1 MKIVINNIQKAECF
15 AALFQHIKLMTD
27 NINIMFEHDRMYVQS
42 MDHARV
48 SIFEIIIPSTWFDEY
63 TVDSQVNLGINSS
76 ILYKILNA
84 RDKNQVMSLEYDQDE
99 EDRFAI
105 HFTSI
110 GTNMGTGAGTSVG
123 TSAGTIKD
131 GTFDKHFEIPL
142 VELETELLAIIE
154 LDYQAEI
161 SFPSTYFAS
170 IINQLKMF
178 GDSME
183 IECSEENVILYATS
197 VESGKMK
204 VEIKI
209 DDLTAFSIL
218 EGDELKLSFS
228 LMYLHNICMYN
239 KLAKDIE
246 LKISMDYPM
255 CILYDLGEGAKIKYF
270 LAPKMSDN
278 DD

>member
-63 TVDSQVNLGINSS
+63 TVDPQVNLGINSS

-84 RDKNQVMSLEYDQDE
+84 RDKNQVMCLEYDQDND
-99 EDRFAI
+99 DRLDI
-105 HFTSI
+105 HFTSACASA
-110 GTNMGTGAGTSVG
+110 GASVG
-123 TSAGTIKD
+123 TSACTIKD

-142 VELETELLAIIE
+142 VDLETELLAIIE

>member
-1 MKIVINNIQKAECF
+1 MNIIINNIQKAECF
-15 AALFQHIKLMTD
+15 AAIFQHIKLMTD
-27 NINIMFEHDRMYVQS
+27 NINMMFEKDRLYVQS
-42 MDHARV
+42 MDSARV
-48 SIFEIIIPSTWFDEY
+48 SIFEIIIPSTWFDVY
-63 TVDSQVNLGINSS
+63 TVETQVNLGLNSA

-84 RDKNQVMSLEYDQDE
+84 RDKQQSMQIEYDPDN
-99 EDRFAI
+99 DDKLSI
-105 HFTSI
+105 HYTSPD
-110 GTNMGTGAGTSVG
+110 TSELN
-123 TSAGTIKD
+123 KD
-131 GTFDKHFEIPL
+131 NCFDKHFELPL
-142 VELETELLAIIE
+142 VDIETELLAIVE

-178 GDSME
+178 GDTME
-183 IECSEENVILYATS
+183 IECSEEKIVLYATS
-197 VESGKMK
+197 VESGKMC

-218 EGDELKLSFS
+218 EGEEMKLSFS

-246 LKISMDYPM
+246 LKISTNYPM
-255 CILYDLGEGAKIKYF
+255 RIDYDLGEGAKIVYF

>member
-1 MKIVINNIQKAECF
+1 MNIIINNIQKAECF
-15 AALFQHIKLMTD
+15 AAIFQHIKLMTD
-27 NINIMFEHDRMYVQS
+27 NINMMFEGDRLYVQS
-42 MDHARV
+42 MDSARV
-48 SIFEIIIPSTWFDEY
+48 SIFEIIIPATWFDIY
-63 TVDSQVNLGINSS
+63 TVENQINLGMNSS

-84 RDKNQVMSLEYDQDE
+84 RDKQQSMQIEYDPDN
-99 EDRFAI
+99 DDKLSI
-105 HFTSI
+105 HYTSP
-110 GTNMGTGAGTSVG
+110 GTSELN
-123 TSAGTIKD
+123 KD
-131 GTFDKHFEIPL
+131 NCFDKHFELPL
-142 VELETELLAIIE
+142 VDIETELLAIVE

-178 GDSME
+178 GDTME
-183 IECSEENVILYATS
+183 IECSEEKIVLYATS
-197 VESGKMK
+197 VESGNMC

-218 EGDELKLSFS
+218 EGEEMKLSFS

-246 LKISMDYPM
+246 LKISTNYPM
-255 CILYDLGEGAKIKYF
+255 RIDYDLGEGAKIVYF

>member
-1 MKIVINNIQKAECF
+1 MNIIINNIQKAECF
-15 AALFQHIKLMTD
+15 AAIFQHIKLMTD
-27 NINIMFEHDRMYVQS
+27 NINMMFERDRLYVQS
-42 MDHARV
+42 MDSARV
-48 SIFEIIIPSTWFDEY
+48 SIFEIIIPATWFDIY
-63 TVDSQVNLGINSS
+63 TVENQINLGMNSS

-84 RDKNQVMSLEYDQDE
+84 RDKQQSMQIEYDPDN
-99 EDRFAI
+99 DDKLSI
-105 HFTSI
+105 HYTSP
-110 GTNMGTGAGTSVG
+110 GTSELN
-123 TSAGTIKD
+123 KD
-131 GTFDKHFEIPL
+131 NCFDKHFELPL
-142 VELETELLAIIE
+142 VDIETELLAIVE

-178 GDSME
+178 GDTME
-183 IECSEENVILYATS
+183 IECSEEKIVLYATS
-197 VESGKMK
+197 IESGKMC

-218 EGDELKLSFS
+218 EGEDMKLSFS

-246 LKISMDYPM
+246 LKISTNYPM
-255 CILYDLGEGAKIKYF
+255 RIDYDLGEGAKIVYF

>member
-1 MKIVINNIQKAECF
+1 MNIIINNIQKAECF
-15 AALFQHIKLMTD
+15 AAIFQHIKLMTD
-27 NINIMFEHDRMYVQS
+27 NINMMFEGDRLYVQS
-42 MDHARV
+42 MDSARV
-48 SIFEIIIPSTWFDEY
+48 SIFEIIIPATWFDIY
-63 TVDSQVNLGINSS
+63 TVENQINLGMNSS

-84 RDKNQVMSLEYDQDE
+84 RDKQQSMQIEYDPDN
-99 EDRFAI
+99 DDKLSI
-105 HFTSI
+105 HYTSP
-110 GTNMGTGAGTSVG
+110 GTSELN
-123 TSAGTIKD
+123 KD
-131 GTFDKHFEIPL
+131 NCFDKHFELPL
-142 VELETELLAIIE
+142 VDIETELLAIVE

-178 GDSME
+178 GDTME
-183 IECSEENVILYATS
+183 IECSEEKIVLYATS
-197 VESGKMK
+197 IESGKMC

-218 EGDELKLSFS
+218 EGEDMKLSFS

-246 LKISMDYPM
+246 LKISTNYPM
-255 CILYDLGEGAKIKYF
+255 RIDYDLGEGAKIVYF

>member
-1 MKIVINNIQKAECF
+1 MKIIINNMQKAECF

-27 NINIMFEHDRMYVQS
+27 NINIMFERERLYVQS
-42 MDHARV
+42 MDSARV

-63 TVDSQVNLGINSS
+63 TVDEPVNLGINAS

-84 RDKNQVMSLEYDQDE
+84 RDKTQVMCMDYDPDN
-99 EDRFAI
+99 EDRLSI
-105 HFTSI
+105 HFTSANN
-110 GTNMGTGAGTSVG
+110 GSV
-123 TSAGTIKD
+123 TVSVQPNKD
-131 GTFDKHFEIPL
+131 NTFDKHFEIPL
-142 VELETELLAIIE
+142 VDLESELLAIVE

-161 SFPSTYFAS
+161 AFPSTYFAS

-178 GDSME
+178 GDTME
-183 IECSEENVILYATS
+183 IQCSEENVILYATS
-197 VESGKMK
+197 VESGKMS

-246 LKISMDYPM
+246 LKMSTNYPM
-255 CILYDLGEGAKIKYF
+255 CIFYDLGEGAKIKYF
-270 LAPKMSDN
+270 LAPKIV
-278 DD
+278 DDD

>member
-1 MKIVINNIQKAECF
+1 
-15 AALFQHIKLMTD
+15 
-27 NINIMFEHDRMYVQS
+27 
-42 MDHARV
+42 MDQARV
-48 SIFEIIIPSTWFDEY
+48 SIFEIIIPSTWFNEY
-63 TVDSQVNLGINSS
+63 VIDSPINLGINSS
-76 ILYKILNA
+76 ILYKILNT
-84 RDKNQVMSLEYDQDE
+84 RDKNQIMCLEYDQDDS
-99 EDRFAI
+99 DRLAI
-105 HFTSI
+105 HFTSANAI
-110 GTNMGTGAGTSVG
+110 ASTSTSTNTSTNVG
-123 TSAGTIKD
+123 ISKD

-142 VELETELLAIIE
+142 VDLESELLAIIE

-178 GDSME
+178 GDTME

-228 LMYLHNICMYN
+228 LLYLHNICMYN
-239 KLAKDIE
+239 KMAKDIE
-246 LKISMDYPM
+246 LKISTDYPM
-255 CILYDLGEGAKIKYF
+255 CIYYDLGEGAKIKYF

>member
-1 MKIVINNIQKAECF
+1 
-15 AALFQHIKLMTD
+15 MTD
-27 NINIMFEHDRMYVQS
+27 NISIMFETDRMYVQS

-63 TVDSQVNLGINSS
+63 TADPPVNLGINSS

-84 RDKNQVMSLEYDQDE
+84 RDKNQVMCIDYDQDD
-99 EDRFAI
+99 EDRLNI
-105 HFTSI
+105 HFTS
-110 GTNMGTGAGTSVG
+110 ASTSTS
-123 TSAGTIKD
+123 TSASISKD

-142 VELETELLAIIE
+142 VDLESELLALIE
-154 LDYQAEI
+154 LEYQAEI

-178 GDSME
+178 GDTME